1 MLLAHDRD
9 KSRRDDFRGSK
20 KASMATSEC
29 YKGHFSY
36 NVENWWLEDWVWW
49 QGSRQRERQSQK
61 SQWPRL
67 GGGRG
72 REG

>member
-1 MLLAHDRD
+1 MLLAYDRD

-49 QGSRQRERQSQK
+49 QG
-61 SQWPRL
+61 
-67 GGGRG
+67 
-72 REG
+72 